1 MRESVTAAQLCLDG
15 RGGFTYVVA
24 LMRYIVREDET
35 FRYELEPNY
44 EVIDLLDS
52 SDFQGIPG
60 FDLSARKTCYERDN
74 RTPTLIADRAPMAN
88 REDLWSLLDECG
100 MDYWDPLEWLV
111 RSPRRYIG
119 DKLYFRAVP
128 EGAPGVL
135 GMEEAVA
142 SAANSPQAV
151 GSVLAALCAGDA
163 VECEGEPLG
172 GAERKV
178 LYESFML
185 LHEKASRGRRAETR
199 GGGPAARPGR
209 RRKPVDELML
219 REAIARYRAH
229 EWTAAKAAESIGVGE
244 ATFYRRMAE
253 WEQREG

>member
-1 MRESVTAAQLCLDG
+1 
-15 RGGFTYVVA
+15 
-24 LMRYIVREDET
+24 
-35 FRYELEPNY
+35 
-44 EVIDLLDS
+44 
-52 SDFQGIPG
+52 
-60 FDLSARKTCYERDN
+60 
-74 RTPTLIADRAPMAN
+74 
-88 REDLWSLLDECG
+88 

-185 LHEKASRGRRAETR
+185 LHEKASRGRRAETG

-219 REAIARYRAH
+219 REAIARYRTH
-229 EWTAAKAAESIGVGE
+229 ESDRCEGGREHRGGRGHLLPSHGRVGAAGRLTLSKVSSTKLKENLIGIDLG
-244 ATFYRRMAE
+244 FLLRRM
-253 WEQREG
+253 WC

>member
-60 FDLSARKTCYERDN
+60 FDLSVRKTCYERDN

-172 GAERKV
+172 GAER
-178 LYESFML
+178 
-185 LHEKASRGRRAETR
+185 
-199 GGGPAARPGR
+199 
-209 RRKPVDELML
+209 
-219 REAIARYRAH
+219 I
-229 EWTAAKAAESIGVGE
+229 
-244 ATFYRRMAE
+244 
-253 WEQREG
+253 

>member
-60 FDLSARKTCYERDN
+60 FDLSVRKTCYERDN
-74 RTPTLIADRAPMAN
+74 RTPALIADRAPMAN

-163 VECEGEPLG
+163 VECEGEPWFV
-172 GAERKV
+172 A
-178 LYESFML
+178 
-185 LHEKASRGRRAETR
+185 
-199 GGGPAARPGR
+199 
-209 RRKPVDELML
+209 
-219 REAIARYRAH
+219 
-229 EWTAAKAAESIGVGE
+229 
-244 ATFYRRMAE
+244 
-253 WEQREG
+253 

>member
-15 RGGFTYVVA
+15 RGDLTYVVA

-44 EVIDLLDS
+44 EVVDLLGPA
-52 SDFQGIPG
+52 DFQGIPG
-60 FDLSARKTCYERDN
+60 FDLSARKARYERDN

-111 RSPRRYIG
+111 RSSRRYIG
-119 DKLYFRAVP
+119 DKLYFRAIP
-128 EGAPGVL
+128 EGFPGVL
-135 GMEEAVA
+135 DVGEAIA
-142 SAANSPQAV
+142 SAANSPQAIDA
-151 GSVLAALCAGDA
+151 VLKALCAGDV
-163 VECEGEPLG
+163 VECAGERLG

-178 LYESFML
+178 LYEAFMP
-185 LHEKASRGRRAETR
+185 LHEKASRRARSAAE
-199 GGGPAARPGR
+199 GGEGAGRPGR

-219 REAIARYRAH
+219 REAVARYRAH
-229 EWTAAKAAESIGVGE
+229 EWTAARAAASIGVAE

>member
-60 FDLSARKTCYERDN
+60 FDLSVRKTCYERDN

-100 MDYWDPLEWLV
+100 MDYWDPLEWLPPALYRRQAV
-111 RSPRRYIG
+111 LPRSARRCPWCPG
-119 DKLYFRAVP
+119 DGGGCCVCGEL
-128 EGAPGVL
+128 APGRWL
-135 GMEEAVA
+135 GTCCPVRRRCRGMRGRALGRRRAEGSLRELHAAAREGVTGEA
-142 SAANSPQAV
+142 
-151 GSVLAALCAGDA
+151 GRDG
-163 VECEGEPLG
+163 
-172 GAERKV
+172 
-178 LYESFML
+178 
-185 LHEKASRGRRAETR
+185 GRRACGADGSPST
-199 GGGPAARPGR
+199 
-209 RRKPVDELML
+209 
-219 REAIARYRAH
+219 
-229 EWTAAKAAESIGVGE
+229 S
-244 ATFYRRMAE
+244 
-253 WEQREG
+253 

>member
-60 FDLSARKTCYERDN
+60 FDLSVRKTCYERDN

-185 LHEKASRGRRAETR
+185 LHEKASRGRRAETG
-199 GGGPAARPGR
+199 GGGPVGRPGR
-209 RRKPVDELML
+209 RRKPS
-219 REAIARYRAH
+219 
-229 EWTAAKAAESIGVGE
+229 TS
-244 ATFYRRMAE
+244 
-253 WEQREG
+253 